1 MVGDAEG
8 RPHAVLSASNPQGL
22 IPQETLETVFG
33 DLGKI
38 EQITQGDYET
48 VIDYGPDGE
57 RWRSVLEK
65 NDTVKRT
72 VLYADDYEMVTSGS
86 TPRHFYYPGN
96 GIIVMKEG
104 STVTP
109 LVAIAD
115 HLGSITQLQN
125 SRGTV
130 LFSARYDAWGQ
141 QTVTT
146 NTIDFQRGYCAHEML
161 PEYGLINMNGRLYD
175 PLLGR
180 FLSPD
185 NYVQQPDNSQNFN
198 RYSYCLNNPLKYN
211 DPSGDL
217 FTWMFGKK
225 GFSLGLNFGFF
236 GFGLNF
242 GGFDS
247 PSVGIYGELGPRVG
261 GTGFGAGATL
271 SQSLDY
277 SIWSKSF
284 STSSIVGVYGS
295 LGLFNAGGNAT
306 YTYGKNGGWSWN
318 VNAGVNLIGTDEEGL
333 GLNVGY
339 GSDGWNFGLGG
350 YFDSNAWD
358 DNPEYEPDKWND
370 DNIRPN
376 NNCYSYALDIMMD
389 KDGLQPGYSQGKRV
403 SRYSENYNS
412 EILELA
418 LADGRIKRPTLLNK
432 LGFGKKGNYKVYLVF
447 GTYIDH
453 SGHLA
458 HDYHW
463 YRQDK
468 KGQWSHKP
476 GYTGKVKNVD
486 ASGSIIMNPVKA
498 NHHYQTIFYN
508 QGGIILWVRRK

>member
-1 MVGDAEG
+1 MNYGQTHNGALNFNDGANADCEYQYDSGGDCEYQYD
-8 RPHAVLSASNPQGL
+8 SNGAL
-22 IPQETLETVFG
+22 TRDCNRGINS
-33 DLGKI
+33 
-38 EQITQGDYET
+38 ITH
-48 VIDYGPDGE
+48 
-57 RWRSVLEK
+57 
-65 NDTVKRT
+65 
-72 VLYADDYEMVTSGS
+72 
-86 TPRHFYYPGN
+86 HFYYLGN
-96 GIIVMKEG
+96 GISVMKED

-109 LVAIAD
+109 LVAVAD
-115 HLGSITQLQN
+115 HLGSITHLMKGD
-125 SRGTV
+125 GTTM
-130 LFSARYDAWGQ
+130 FAASYDAWGR

-146 NTIDFQRGYCAHEML
+146 NTIGFHRGYCGHEML
-161 PEYGLINMNGRLYD
+161 PEYVLVNMRSAFGRLPPTGRKNGRLYD

-211 DPSGDL
+211 DPSGEF
-217 FTWMFGKK
+217 FTWLIGNS
-225 GFSLGLNFGFF
+225 GFSFGLNFGFF

-242 GGFDS
+242 GYDGC
-247 PSVGIYGELGPRVG
+247 SVGVYGELGPRVG
-261 GTGFGAGATL
+261 GTGLGAGATI

-277 SIWSKSF
+277 SLIHNKF
-284 STSSIVGVYGS
+284 STSSSLGVYGS
-295 LGLFNAGGNAT
+295 LGYFNAGANAS
-306 YTYGKNGGWSWN
+306 YTYGNNGGWSWN

-376 NNCYSYALDIMMD
+376 NNCYSYALDKMMD

-432 LGFGKKGNYKVYLVF
+432 LGFGKKGYYKVYLVF

-453 SGHLA
+453 FGHLT